1 MDVNESIVEAPK
13 LTDWSKEP
21 TVVTLKQDL
30 DASKPSHD
38 AMVSKINFWLDYLNV
53 TGAAKPKTMKN
64 RSKVQPK
71 LVRKQAEW
79 RYSALSESFLSSEK
93 LFNISP
99 TTFEDQEAAEQNE
112 LVLNWQ
118 FRTKISRVK
127 LINNYV
133 RTVVNEGTA
142 FIKVAWKQTTKI
154 IEVED
159 PVYEFIA
166 IQDQQQME
174 MFESALMLRDE
185 NPNEYLNLPAE
196 AQASVDFYDETGQA
210 ALAVPTGEFTKR
222 KEEKILSNHPTVDIL
237 NYNNVFIDP
246 SALGDIDKAKFAVT
260 SFETCHA
267 DLKADGR
274 YKNLDKI
281 NWDSN
286 SPLSTPD
293 HVTKTPNEFNFTDK
307 ARKIVVAYEYW
318 GYYDIEGKGELEP
331 IVATWIGNVM
341 IRMERSPYPDGR
353 LPFVLVQYMPL
364 KDSTHGETDA
374 ELLSD
379 NQDIVGGITRGML
392 DMLARTANG
401 QRGYARGMFDVTNRR
416 KFEEGADYE
425 YNPTQHPQQGI
436 VTEKYGDIPLSALNM
451 LTLQAQEA
459 ESMTGVKAFTGGMSG
474 EAYGKVAAGIR
485 GMLDAASKREMDIL
499 RRLAEGMEQIGR
511 KIIAM
516 NQEFLT
522 EEEVVRVT
530 NTQFVTVRRE
540 DLAGE
545 FDLEVDISTPEV
557 DEAKA
562 QDLNFMLQTNG
573 NNMDHGMRTILLSE
587 IAILKRMP
595 KLAKQIR
602 DYQPQ
607 PDPMQVKIQELEIQK
622 LELEN
627 QKLQM
632 EMMEIQSR
640 VPEIQSKAQ
649 LNMAKAREIRSTA
662 DLKDLD
668 FVETETGTKHAR
680 EMQKTSAQARANQDL
695 AVTKALLLPKKEGE
709 KEGNITAAVGY
720 NRLSDMN
727 NEVK

>member
-1 MDVNESIVEAPK
+1 MDVNDSIVEAPK
-13 LTDWSKEP
+13 LTKWEKEP
-21 TVVTLKQDL
+21 TIKILKEDL
-30 DASKPSHD
+30 MASKPSHD
-38 AMVSKINFWLDYLNV
+38 EMVSKINLWLDYLNV
-53 TGAAKPKTMKN
+53 TGSAKPKTLKN

-79 RYSALSESFLSSEK
+79 RYSALSESFLSSDK
-93 LFNISP
+93 LFSISP
-99 TTFEDQEAAEQNE
+99 TTFEDHEAAEQNE

-118 FRTKISRVK
+118 FRTKLSRVK

-142 FIKVAWKQTTKI
+142 FVKVGWKRTTKMVKVQ
-154 IEVED
+154 E
-159 PVYEFIA
+159 PVYDFIA
-166 IQDQQQME
+166 IEDPQQME
-174 MFESALMLRDE
+174 MFESALMLRDSD
-185 NPNEYLNLPAE
+185 PNGYLNLPPE
-196 AQASVDFYDETGQA
+196 ARASVDFFDETGTP
-210 ALAVPTGEFTKR
+210 ALAIDTGEVTEVE
-222 KEEKILSNHPTVDIL
+222 EEKILRNHPTVDVI
-237 NYNNVFIDP
+237 NYNNIFTDP
-246 SALGDIDKAKFAVT
+246 SALGDIDKAKFAIV

-274 YKNLDKI
+274 YKNLDKV
-281 NWDSN
+281 NWEAN
-286 SPLSTPD
+286 TPLSTTD
-293 HVTKTPNEFNFTDK
+293 HVTRTPNDFNFPDK

-318 GYYDIEGKGELEP
+318 GFYDIEGNGELQP
-331 IVATWIGNVM
+331 IVATWIGDTL
-341 IRMERSPYPDGR
+341 IRMEKSPFADGK

-364 KDSTHGETDA
+364 KDSTYGETDA

-379 NQDIVGGITRGML
+379 NQDIIGGITRGML
-392 DMLARTANG
+392 DMLSRAANG
-401 QRGYARGMFDVTNRR
+401 QRGYARGMLDVGNRR
-416 KFEEGADYE
+416 KFENGEDYE
-425 YNPTQHPQQGI
+425 YNPSQNPQNGV
-436 VTEKYGDIPLSALNM
+436 VTEKYSDIPLSALNM

-459 ESMTGVKAFTGGMSG
+459 ESMTGVKAFSGGLSG

-499 RRLAEGMEQIGR
+499 RRLAEGMETIGR
-511 KIIAM
+511 KIISM
-516 NQEFLT
+516 NQDFLS
-522 EEEVVRVT
+522 EEEIVRVT
-530 NTQFVTVRRE
+530 NEKFVTVRRE

-587 IAILKRMP
+587 IAKLKRMP

-607 PDPMQVKIQELEIQK
+607 PDPMQVKIQELQVQQ

-627 QKLQM
+627 QKIQM
-632 EMMEIQSR
+632 EIAEIQSR
-640 VPEIQSKAQ
+640 MPETQSKAQ
-649 LNMAKAREIRSTA
+649 LNIAKAREIGSSA

-709 KEGNITAAVGY
+709 KEGNINAAVGY

-727 NEVK
+727 NEIK

>member
-1 MDVNESIVEAPK
+1 MEVNESIVEAPK
-13 LTDWSKEP
+13 LTSWSKEP
-21 TVVTLKQDL
+21 TIAVLKQDL
-30 DASKPSHD
+30 SASKPSHD
-38 AMVSKINFWLDYLNV
+38 EMVSKVNMWLDYLNV
-53 TGAAKPKTMKN
+53 TGVAAPKTMKN

-99 TTFEDQEAAEQNE
+99 TTFEDHEAAEQNE

-118 FRTKISRVK
+118 FRTKIGRVK

-142 FIKVAWKQTTKI
+142 FIKVGWKRVTKMV
-154 IEVED
+154 EVEVPEYD
-159 PVYEFIA
+159 FLEIT
-166 IQDQQQME
+166 DQQQMD
-174 MFESALMLRDE
+174 MFQSALMLRDE
-185 NPNEYLNLPAE
+185 NPNEYLNLPEE
-196 AQASVDFYDETGQA
+196 AQASVDFYDETGNP
-210 ALAVPTGEFTKR
+210 ALAVPTGNMLKR
-222 KEEKILSNHPTVDIL
+222 KEERILKNQPTVDII
-237 NYNNVFIDP
+237 NYNNIFIDP
-246 SALGDIDKAKFAVT
+246 SALGDIDKAKFAIV

-274 YKNLDKI
+274 YKNLDKV
-281 NWDSN
+281 NFEANTPLN
-286 SPLSTPD
+286 STD
-293 HVTKTPNEFNFTDK
+293 HVTKTPNDFNFNDK

-331 IVATWIGNVM
+331 IVATWIGDTM
-341 IRMERSPYPDGR
+341 IRMERSPFADGK

-374 ELLSD
+374 ELLAE
-379 NQDIVGGITRGML
+379 NQDIIGGITRGML
-392 DMLARTANG
+392 DMLSRAANG
-401 QRGYARGMFDVTNRR
+401 QRGYARGMFDVGNRR
-416 KFEEGADYE
+416 KFENGEDYE
-425 YNPTQHPQQGI
+425 YNPSQHPQNGI
-436 VTEKYGDIPLSALNM
+436 VTEKYSDIPLSALNM

-459 ESMTGVKAFTGGMSG
+459 ESMTGVKAFSGGMSG

-499 RRLAEGMEQIGR
+499 RRLAEGMEAVGR
-511 KIIAM
+511 KIISM
-516 NQEFLT
+516 NQDFLS
-522 EEEVVRVT
+522 EEEVIRVT
-530 NTQFVTVRRE
+530 NEKFVTVRRE

-607 PDPMQVKIQELEIQK
+607 PDPMQLKIQELEIQK

-627 QKLQM
+627 QKLN
-632 EMMEIQSR
+632 MEIA
-640 VPEIQSKAQ
+640 EIQNRMPETQSKVE
-649 LNMAKAREIRSTA
+649 LNLAKAREIGSNA

-709 KEGNITAAVGY
+709 KDGNINAAIGY
-720 NRLSDMN
+720 NSLSDMK
-727 NEVK
+727 NEVR